1 LDKQPQNKVI
11 TTRACAGREGL
22 RDGKS
27 SRTPAIKGEDM
38 YYEKI
43 HVIGTD
49 FGSCVYELRV

>member
-1 LDKQPQNKVI
+1 
-11 TTRACAGREGL
+11 L
-22 RDGKS
+22 RNGKS
-27 SRTPAIKGEDM
+27 SRTLAIKGEDM